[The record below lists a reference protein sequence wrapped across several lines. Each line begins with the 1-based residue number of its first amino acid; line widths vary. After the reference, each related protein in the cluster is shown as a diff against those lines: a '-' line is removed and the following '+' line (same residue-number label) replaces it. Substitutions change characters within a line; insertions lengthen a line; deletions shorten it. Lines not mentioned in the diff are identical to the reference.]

1 MTPWNWIEV
10 AFWISAAGC
19 AASYAL
25 YPVLLHLAPRRPP
38 HGADAAWE
46 LPRLSVI
53 VTARN
58 EERRLE
64 QKLRNTLALDYPRER
79 LQIIVASDASEDRTD
94 EIARSFAGEGVTL
107 ARTALRGG
115 KEAAQAHA
123 IAQSTGEIIVFTD
136 VTTRLDTDALRRI
149 ASHFADPTI
158 GAVSSED
165 RVEPGEAQAGASGE
179 GAYVRYE
186 MWLRRLESE
195 RAGLVG
201 LSGSLFAV
209 RRRVAERWPIDVP
222 SDISA
227 ALRTASLGLRAIADP
242 RLFGY
247 YSDLRDASRE
257 YGRKVRTVIRG
268 MAAVAHMRQLLNPRR
283 FGWYAL
289 QLWGHKIFRW
299 LTPVFLLLTALLS
312 MPLAFHSPCY
322 LAILALQL
330 IFYGAAALAALAPA
344 LQRFRLFR
352 LTYYFTQ
359 VHLALLDAGW
369 RFLRNERVVVWNPSV
384 R

>member
-1 MTPWNWIEV
+1 VLEV
-10 AFWISAAGC
+10 AFWLCVSGC
-19 AASYAL
+19 GLSYFL
-25 YPVLLHLAPRRPP
+25 YPGLLRLAPRRAIQLAPQ
-38 HGADAAWE
+38 AE
-46 LPRLSVI
+46 LPRVSI
-53 VTARN
+53 IITARN
-58 EERRLE
+58 EQKRIE

-79 LQIIVASDASEDRTD
+79 LEIIVASDASDDRTD
-94 EIARSFAGEGVTL
+94 EIARSLSGSGVTL
-107 ARTALRGG
+107 SRAAIRGG

-123 IAQSTGEIIVFTD
+123 IAGSSGEIIVFTD
-136 VTTRLDTDALRRI
+136 TTTRLDPDAIRRI
-149 ASHFADPTI
+149 VTNFSDPAV

-165 RVEPGEAQAGASGE
+165 RIESTGPDTPSSGE

-209 RRRVAERWPIDVP
+209 RRIVAEKWPAHVP

-227 ALRTASLGLRAIADP
+227 ALRTASLGLRAISDP
-242 RLFGY
+242 ELFGY
-247 YSDLRDASRE
+247 YSDIRDASKE

-268 MAAVAHMRQLLNPRR
+268 MAAIANMRHLLNPWRY
-283 FGWYAL
+283 GWYAI

-299 LTPVFLLLTALLS
+299 LTPVFLALLVVIS
-312 MPLAFHSPCY
+312 AALAFHHTFY
-322 LAILALQL
+322 MLAFALQAVL
-330 IFYGAAALAALAPA
+330 YLGAAMASLEPR
-344 LQRFRLFR
+344 LQGLTFFR

-359 VHLALLDAGW
+359 VHLALLEAGL